1 MKYLF
6 WTMLVLVILYLLA
19 LRGRT
24 GHPGLQK
31 LRGWNYAH
39 RGLHGNG
46 IPENSLAAF
55 RAAVDRGYGAEFD
68 VHLLSDGGLAV
79 IHDSKL
85 LRTTGKEGRVEEL
98 TTGQLKDCFLEGT
111 KETIPTFRE
120 VLAVFSGKA
129 PVIIELKPEN
139 GNHAALCVAACAA
152 MAGFEGSWCMESFD
166 PRVVRWLR
174 KNRPE
179 IIRGQLSENYL
190 RKPQSKLPLPLKL
203 ALSRHLENFLC
214 RPDFIAYDF
223 ETRKVL
229 SNTICRRLWGLE
241 MVSWTLRTPE
251 EHAAALAEG
260 WIPIFEYY
268 TPENQ

>member
-1 MKYLF
+1 MKYLL

-85 LRTTGKEGRVEEL
+85 LRTTGREGRVEEL
-98 TTGQLKDCFLEGT
+98 TTNQLKDYPLEGT
-111 KETIPTFRE
+111 GETIPTFRE

-139 GNHAALCVAACAA
+139 GNHAALCEAACAA
-152 MAGFEGSWCMESFD
+152 MEGFEGSWCMESFD

-174 KNRPE
+174 KNRPD

-190 RKPQSKLPLPLKL
+190 KKPQSKLPLPLKL
-203 ALSRHLENFLC
+203 ALAFHLENFLC
-214 RPDFIAYDF
+214 RPDFIAYDYP
-223 ETRKVL
+223 TRKVL
-229 SNTICRRLWGLE
+229 SNAICRRLWGLE
-241 MVSWTLRTPE
+241 AVSWTVRTPE
-251 EHAAALAEG
+251 DHEIARKEG
-260 WIPIFEYY
+260 WIVIFENY
-268 TPENQ
+268 TP